1 MLYHEVKLQDLA
13 IQKCVVEIQYH
24 LYKWQFKTIHMEKK
38 PQASEDTVIKKCIV
52 QIARS
57 QGHEHAPR
65 CYKTIVAELMNEK
78 QLSTQTSET

>member
-1 MLYHEVKLQDLA
+1 
-13 IQKCVVEIQYH
+13 
-24 LYKWQFKTIHMEKK
+24 MEKK